1 MSEAT
6 NMIIEPRK
14 TRILFGSVGQHSHF
28 RWGIVGSE
36 QKLDEVGFGVSNLS
50 IVFNNHT
57 KGASSDDIMFFDIF
71 LIFWGLVKATLAREV
86 GMISAFLVS
95 NQQINGI
102 DSNFRPREMGMYIKN
117 STEIEIIS
125 QQRLIY
131 TNGDLTNI
139 NGDELNL
146 LAYLDMK
153 ISLKN
158 HGLTYSNCAIFAQKA
173 SSNLP

>member
-1 MSEAT
+1 MSEGT
-6 NMIIEPRK
+6 YVIIEPRK

-28 RWGIVGSE
+28 RWGIVGLE

-57 KGASSDDIMFFDIF
+57 KGTSSDDIMFFV
-71 LIFWGLVKATLAREV
+71 FWGLVKATLAREV

-125 QQRLIY
+125 QQKYIH
-131 TNGDLTNI
+131 TW
-139 NGDELNL
+139 
-146 LAYLDMK
+146 
-153 ISLKN
+153 
-158 HGLTYSNCAIFAQKA
+158 
-173 SSNLP
+173 